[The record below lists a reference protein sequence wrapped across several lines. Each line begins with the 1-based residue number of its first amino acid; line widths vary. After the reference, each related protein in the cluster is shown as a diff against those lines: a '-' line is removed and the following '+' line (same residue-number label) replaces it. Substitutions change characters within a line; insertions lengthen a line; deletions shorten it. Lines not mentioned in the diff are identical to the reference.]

1 MGEMWLVPWIFAV
14 IGLFVI
20 AVAIYDYFDRKKHG
34 QEIKKWKHVLAIV
47 IGFVLMWPVY
57 GAIIIRIPLFFPQK

>member
-1 MGEMWLVPWIFAV
+1 MWLVPWVFAV

-20 AVAIYDYFDRKKHG
+20 AVAIYDYFDRKKRG

-47 IGFVLMWPVY
+47 IGLVLMWPVIS
-57 GAIIIRIPLFFPQK
+57 GIAVTLPLFFQRK

>member
-20 AVAIYDYFDRKKHG
+20 AVTIYDYFDRKKRG
-34 QEIKKWKHVLAIV
+34 KEAKKRKHALAIL
-47 IGFVLMWPVY
+47 IGLALMWPVF
-57 GAIIIRIPLFFPQK
+57 GVSIIRIPFFFPRK